1 MINGRE
7 ERVYIVAQAA
17 GRRHTR
23 SGGAKRPQE
32 RAVVALQ
39 FVIDKLQALNL
50 LGRPQRL
57 GSTTAHQ
64 GPSSQ
69 PAE

>member
-17 GRRHTR
+17 G
-23 SGGAKRPQE
+23 GAIPD
-32 RAVVALQ
+32 RAALNGLRKGELPLQ

-57 GSTTAHQ
+57 GSTTARQ